1 MEKGLEKCEISIN
14 SIASLDISRRELVRF
29 RDRINYLEAN
39 VLSLEGE
46 ERALQKRITELMKE
60 IERLRS
66 FFDTAF
72 GEHIR
77 GVLDAEEVE
86 AELKQERLRAEVPAQ
101 ITLGISEITREQI
114 LSVMDVIK
122 RISEESH
129 GPAPMEHVKA
139 RVKEIGISGEDF
151 EEILGR
157 LRRAGALVESNGTL
171 RLI

>member
-1 MEKGLEKCEISIN
+1 MEKGLGKCEISIN

-66 FFDTAF
+66 LFDASF
-72 GEHIR
+72 GEAIR
-77 GVLDAEEVE
+77 GVLDAEQVE
-86 AELKQERLRAEVPAQ
+86 AELEQERLRAEVPAQ

-129 GPAPMEHVKA
+129 GPASVEHVKA

-157 LRRAGALVESNGTL
+157 LRRAGALLESNGTL

>member
-1 MEKGLEKCEISIN
+1 MEKGLGKCEISIN

-39 VLSLEGE
+39 LLSLEEE

-66 FFDTAF
+66 LFDASF

-77 GVLDAEEVE
+77 GVLDAEEVD
-86 AELKQERLRAEVPAQ
+86 AELKQERLRAEIPAQ

-114 LSVMDVIK
+114 LSVMDVIR
-122 RISEESH
+122 RISEESQ
-129 GPAPMEHVKA
+129 GPAPMTHVKA
-139 RVKEIGISGEDF
+139 RVKEIGISGDDF